1 MEDATAL
8 IVSVLAWAAIG
19 LGSLC
24 LIAGAVGVL
33 RMPDVYT
40 RMHAAGI
47 TDTGGA
53 GLILIGLMFEAG
65 FTLVTVKLILILV
78 FLFFT
83 SPTSC
88 HALASTAMH
97 AGVKPLLGDGK
108 GDRP

>member
-1 MEDATAL
+1 MLEAAFILAD
-8 IVSVLAWAAIG
+8 VLAWAAIAA
-19 LGSLC
+19 GSVFLV
-24 LIAGAVGVL
+24 AGAVGVL
-33 RMPDVYT
+33 RMPDLYT

-97 AGVKPLLGDGK
+97 AGIKPLLSDGK